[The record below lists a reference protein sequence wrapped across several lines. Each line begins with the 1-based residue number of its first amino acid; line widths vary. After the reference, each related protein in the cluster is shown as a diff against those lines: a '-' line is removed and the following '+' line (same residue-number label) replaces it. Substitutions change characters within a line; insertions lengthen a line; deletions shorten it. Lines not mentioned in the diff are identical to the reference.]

1 MGNNNFFKDFTTTD
15 KAGKK
20 AAIYVRVSRNEY
32 KLNKKDTRKKLIET
46 GKTLEEIKQ
55 AGEKELR
62 QSVKTQKEDG
72 IRYCEQ
78 HDPAWAY
85 ELYDQDSELSGT
97 LVAGTDAKNK
107 KKTRPD
113 LDRMLKD
120 VAAGK
125 IHTVIVRDIKRLARN
140 ARHLK
145 EIIQDHLVPMGVVL
159 HGTAQTL
166 DITTPEGRA
175 FVSML
180 AEFAELEVF
189 NTRQSSMRGRDG
201 AAQEGTLNL
210 GANTYGYHNNPKTG
224 DIEIVPAEAEI
235 VKRVF
240 NEYVNEKRSCKQ
252 IANRLNEELIRTK
265 FYGIKSEKRNF
276 TDSKWAEHQIWKM
289 VQNPRYIGKIKFNDD
304 ECDSPFPPIIEP
316 KLWEAAKTERGIR
329 PNIRPKTQTNR
340 HLMSGILKCGY
351 CLDHYEEK
359 RAKGWNITPTM
370 ILSSTVP
377 GRRQY
382 KAKKPRPTTS
392 PIPLRHY
399 YYACQSKTAKSA
411 KYCRGV
417 RVPKK
422 KIEQFIE
429 EFVGAFA
436 EEQFSKAMINAP
448 ATVNLVELELKSL
461 RSQLEKVT
469 RKQVAISKKF
479 MESEN
484 MNLDVLVKL
493 DADCKRLIANL
504 ESQIRNYESQLSDIS
519 QEDAR
524 NAFGILKKWKALDM
538 HTKRKALQ
546 LVMPKAVMFEDHLD
560 MYLGSIHNAPAR
572 ADYLPRTNRSK
583 ERFFPTVS
591 EDWCF
596 FLDEHR
602 IVRVG
607 AVIAEGGAGKLRA
620 HVNEVRA

>member
-1 MGNNNFFKDFTTTD
+1 MANNNFFKDFTPTS

-32 KLNKKDTRKKLIET
+32 KLNKKDTRKKLNEDKIS
-46 GKTLEEIKQ
+46 LEEFK
-55 AGEKELR
+55 AKTERELR

-78 HDPAWAY
+78 QDPEWEY
-85 ELYDQDSELSGT
+85 ELYDQDCELSGT

-145 EIIQDHLVPMGVVL
+145 EIIQDHLVPKGVIL
-159 HGTAQTL
+159 HGTSQTL

-180 AEFAELEVF
+180 AEFAELEVY
-189 NTRQSSMRGRDG
+189 NARQSSMRGRDG
-201 AAQEGTLNL
+201 AARDGTLNL
-210 GANTYGYHNNPKTG
+210 GANAYGYHNNPKTG
-224 DIEIVPAEAEI
+224 DIETVPTEAEI
-235 VKRVF
+235 IKRVF
-240 NEYVNEKRSCKQ
+240 KEYVNEKRSCKQ

-289 VQNPRYIGKIKFNDD
+289 IQNPRYIGKITFNGDQ
-304 ECDSPFPPIIEP
+304 CDSPFPPIIEP
-316 KLWEAAKTERGIR
+316 KIWDAAQIERGKRVDIR
-329 PNIRPKTQTNR
+329 PRTQTNR
-340 HLMSGILKCGY
+340 HLMAGILKCGY
-351 CLDHYEEK
+351 CLENYAEK
-359 RAKGWNITPTM
+359 RAKGWNISPTM
-370 ILSSTVP
+370 ISSSTMAKT
-377 GRRQY
+377 RQY

-399 YYACQSKTAKSA
+399 YYACQTKTAKSA

-417 RVPKK
+417 RVPMK
-422 KIEQFIE
+422 KIEEFIE
-429 EFVGAFA
+429 AFIGAFA
-436 EEQFSKAMINAP
+436 EEEFSKAMVNAP
-448 ATVNLVELELKSL
+448 ESVNLVELELKSL
-461 RSQLEKVT
+461 RAQLEKVT
-469 RKQVAISKKF
+469 RKQGAIAKKF
-479 MESEN
+479 MESES
-484 MNLDVLVKL
+484 MNLDLLVKL
-493 DADCKRLIANL
+493 DADCKKAIANL
-504 ESQIRNYESQLSDIS
+504 EAEIRNYESQLSDIS

-524 NAFGILKKWKALDM
+524 NAFGILKKWKALDV

-546 LVMPKAVMFEDHLD
+546 MVMPKAVMFEDHLD
-560 MYLGSIHNAPAR
+560 MYLGSIHNKPAR
-572 ADYLPRTNRSK
+572 ADYLQKDKRSK

-596 FLDEHR
+596 FLDDHR

-607 AVIAEGGAGKLRA
+607 AVMGEGGVGK
-620 HVNEVRA
+620 VRAWV